1 MNWVIEWT
9 KWLVA
14 PVSMI
19 QVLDLYACL
28 STTWA
33 EKMEW
38 EWLGGIQYG
47 LLEKLDE
54 QEGEMEVVVEICGM
68 EEFGVMIEA
77 TWWAAWVPFPN
88 TSAT

>member
-38 EWLGGIQYG
+38 ERLGGIQYG

-68 EEFGVMIEA
+68 EEFVAIIEA
-77 TWWAAWVPFPN
+77 TW
-88 TSAT
+88 